1 MVVNGRHWK
10 VHSFCDAKWV
20 QSTQQQTE
28 TGWGS
33 ISPLDCWRERS
44 SDVKSG
50 KMNKRSQSRS
60 FLKISW
66 CIRFWW
72 YIQMAVKD
80 KQKIC
85 VWNCGLC
92 SAKSP
97 CLCIQQQWF
106 DVHVR
111 DVLLSCACVLAL
123 EDPPSIITSS
133 LKTQD
138 SLMHYPFSYGCKS
151 FTFATITLLRNR
163 RPILCYSW
171 HQWGPYSFV
180 VNCFFHSSVF

>member
-1 MVVNGRHWK
+1 MAVNGRHWK
-10 VHSFCDAKWV
+10 VHSFCDAKCV

-92 SAKSP
+92 SA
-97 CLCIQQQWF
+97 
-106 DVHVR
+106 VT
-111 DVLLSCACVLAL
+111 LSLHSAAMVWCACKRCSTVLCMCF
-123 EDPPSIITSS
+123 STGGSS
-133 LKTQD
+133 LYNHIFFKNPRL
-138 SLMHYPFSYGCKS
+138 SHALS
-151 FTFATITLLRNR
+151 FFLR
-163 RPILCYSW
+163 LQVFYFCY
-171 HQWGPYSFV
+171 
-180 VNCFFHSSVF
+180 NHSPQK